1 MDTATD
7 QHAEWFSY
15 WFNTVL
21 DNVELVI
28 KGKRNQIATALVCI
42 FSEGHLLL
50 EDVPGTGKTTLA
62 KAIARSLG
70 SEWQRIQFT
79 PDLLPSDVTGGQ
91 IFNQSTTD
99 FEFRPGPVF
108 ANIVLAD
115 EINRASPKTQ
125 AALLEVMEE
134 RQVTVDSVTHPVP
147 RPFVVIGTQN
157 PIEQEGT
164 YRLPEAQLDRFL
176 LRTSIGYPSLDDEIA
191 VVRSVTSGVR
201 PEQLDAVIE
210 QTDIERMIDVAGAVH
225 VDDALVDY
233 AVRLV
238 VASREIPQLRLG
250 VSTRGALAIIRA
262 SRALAATQ
270 GRPYVIVDD
279 LKAVAP
285 AALAHRMLLSPEAEL
300 RGASSNELV
309 TELLEAVEAP
319 LPVRSDR

>member
-1 MDTATD
+1 
-7 QHAEWFSY
+7 
-15 WFNTVL
+15 
-21 DNVELVI
+21 
-28 KGKRNQIATALVCI
+28 
-42 FSEGHLLL
+42 
-50 EDVPGTGKTTLA
+50 
-62 KAIARSLG
+62 
-70 SEWQRIQFT
+70 
-79 PDLLPSDVTGGQ
+79 
-91 IFNQSTTD
+91 
-99 FEFRPGPVF
+99 
-108 ANIVLAD
+108 
-115 EINRASPKTQ
+115 
-125 AALLEVMEE
+125 
-134 RQVTVDSVTHPVP
+134 
-147 RPFVVIGTQN
+147 
-157 PIEQEGT
+157 
-164 YRLPEAQLDRFL
+164 
-176 LRTSIGYPSLDDEIA
+176 
-191 VVRSVTSGVR
+191 
-201 PEQLDAVIE
+201 
-210 QTDIERMIDVAGAVH
+210 MIDVAGAVH